1 MALKLNSKTGYL
13 KTGFI
18 LLVFFSCTHTLFAQ
32 PDSIDLFVAKQMQQ
46 RKIPGLQLAIVR
58 NGKIIKTGNYG
69 LANVQDS
76 IPVTDKTVF
85 TINSITKAFTGV
97 AIMQLA
103 EAGKLTLSSPV
114 SAYLTNIPEAWK
126 AVTIQQLLSHT
137 SGIPDIVDEEE
148 SVLIA
153 AGEAASWKQV
163 TASAVDFK
171 PGEKFNYNQTNYLLL
186 GRIIDTLS
194 GMHFSE
200 YITKEQLQ
208 KAGMTKTIK
217 AGFGATKEVI
227 ANAAGGYRYSKGKL
241 INMFFSFPVSLQTAA
256 GMSSTAKEM
265 ADWVIAL
272 QNNQLL
278 KQPSSIAA
286 LWAPAKLNN
295 PQDPAGGKIA
305 GFNSLLNGYAAG
317 WPIVARPEHPAAAAV
332 GGGRSALFVY
342 PQDDLSIIVLTN
354 LAGGS
359 PDVFI
364 DELAGLFIPD
374 MKESNGF
381 GLSAP
386 VKKLRT
392 GLEQSGYKNAVESVK
407 QLKKENAGFVLTEN
421 EINSWGYKLI
431 NQKRMADALEIFKL
445 NVYLYP
451 SSANAFDSL
460 GEIYAELDNIPLAI
474 KNYEQSLKLNPQN
487 NNAVQVLKKLRPIQ
501 K

>member
-1 MALKLNSKTGYL
+1 M
-13 KTGFI
+13 
-18 LLVFFSCTHTLFAQ
+18 LVFFSCSYPLYAQ

-58 NGKIIKTGNYG
+58 NGKIIKSGNYG

-163 TASAVDFK
+163 LAAPVDFK
-171 PGEKFNYNQTNYLLL
+171 PGEKFSYNQTNYLLL

-194 GMHFSE
+194 GMPFSE

-265 ADWVIAL
+265 ANWVIAL
-272 QNNQLL
+272 QNKRLL
-278 KQPSSIAA
+278 KQQSSLAS
-286 LWAPAKLNN
+286 LWAPAKLNT
-295 PQDPAGGKIA
+295 GKTG

-364 DELAGLFIPD
+364 D
-374 MKESNGF
+374 
-381 GLSAP
+381 
-386 VKKLRT
+386 
-392 GLEQSGYKNAVESVK
+392 
-407 QLKKENAGFVLTEN
+407 
-421 EINSWGYKLI
+421 
-431 NQKRMADALEIFKL
+431 
-445 NVYLYP
+445 
-451 SSANAFDSL
+451 
-460 GEIYAELDNIPLAI
+460 
-474 KNYEQSLKLNPQN
+474 
-487 NNAVQVLKKLRPIQ
+487 
-501 K
+501 

>member
-1 MALKLNSKTGYL
+1 MNLRTSFLKPGC
-13 KTGFI
+13 I
-18 LLVFFSCTHTLFAQ
+18 LLVFFSCSHTVFAQ
-32 PDSIDLFVAKQMQQ
+32 PDSIDVFVAKQMQQ
-46 RKIPGLQLAIVR
+46 RRIPGLQLAIVR
-58 NGKIIKTGNYG
+58 NGEIIKTGNYG

-76 IPVTDKTVF
+76 VPVTDKTVF

-97 AIMQLA
+97 AIMQLV
-103 EAGKLTLSSPV
+103 EAGKLNLSAPV
-114 SAYLTNIPEAWK
+114 SQYLTGIPETWK

-163 TASAVDFK
+163 LASPVDFK
-171 PGEKFNYNQTNYLLL
+171 PGEKFRYNQTNYLLL

-194 GMHFSE
+194 GMPFTE

-208 KAGMTKTIK
+208 KVGMPKTIK

-227 ANAAGGYRYSKGKL
+227 AHAAGGYRYSKGKL
-241 INMFFSFPVSLQTAA
+241 NNMFFSFPGSLQTAA

-272 QNNQLL
+272 QNNRLL
-278 KQPSSIAA
+278 KQRSSLAA
-286 LWAPAKLNN
+286 LWDPAKLNN
-295 PQDPAGGKIA
+295 GKIA
-305 GFNSLLNGYAAG
+305 GFNNLLNGYAAG
-317 WPIVARPEHPAAAAV
+317 WPVAARAQHPAVAPV

-364 DELAGLFIPD
+364 DELAGLFIPG

-381 GLSAP
+381 GLSVP

-392 GLEQSGYKNAVESVK
+392 GLEQTGYKNAVESVK
-407 QLKKENAGFVLTEN
+407 KLKKENADFELPEN
-421 EINSWGYKLI
+421 EINDWGYKLI
-431 NQKRMADALEIFKL
+431 KQKRMADALEIFML

-460 GEIYAELDNIPLAI
+460 GEIYAELENIPLAI
-474 KNYEQSLKLNPQN
+474 KNYERSVKLDPQN
-487 NNAVQVLKKLRPIQ
+487 NNALQALKRLSALQ

>member
-1 MALKLNSKTGYL
+1 MALKLNSQNRYL
-13 KTGFI
+13 KTGLI
-18 LLVFFSCTHTLFAQ
+18 LMVFFSCTHTLFAQ
-32 PDSIDLFVAKQMQQ
+32 TDSIDLFVTKQMQQ

-97 AIMQLA
+97 AILQLA

-163 TASAVDFK
+163 LAAPVDFK
-171 PGEKFNYNQTNYLLL
+171 PGEKFSYNQTNYLLL

-194 GMHFSE
+194 EMPFSE

-272 QNNQLL
+272 QNKRLL
-278 KQPSSIAA
+278 KQQSSLTS

-295 PQDPAGGKIA
+295 GKIA

-364 DELAGLFIPD
+364 DELAGLFISD

-445 NVYLYP
+445 NIYLYP

-487 NNAVQVLKKLRPIQ
+487 NNAVQVLKKLRSLQ

>member
-1 MALKLNSKTGYL
+1 MTFKNNSMADCLKK
-13 KTGFI
+13 GFI
-18 LLVFFSCTHTLFAQ
+18 TLLIFCFTNAVFAQ
-32 PDSIDLFVAKQMQQ
+32 ADSIDVFVKNVMQK
-46 RKIPGLQLAIVR
+46 RKIPGLQLAIVK

-69 LANVQDS
+69 FANVQDS
-76 IPVTDKTVF
+76 IPVSDKTVF

-103 EAGKLTLSSPV
+103 EAGKLQLSSPV
-114 SAYLTNIPEAWK
+114 DAYLTGLPQAWN

-153 AGEAASWKQV
+153 ASAEEAWKKV
-163 TASAVDFK
+163 IALPMDFK
-171 PGEKFNYNQTNYLLL
+171 PGEKFSYNQTNYLLL
-186 GRIIDTLS
+186 GQVIDKLS
-194 GMHFSE
+194 GMPFTAF
-200 YITKEQLQ
+200 ITKEQLE
-208 KAGMTKTIK
+208 KAGMTSTIRS
-217 AGFGATKEVI
+217 GFGATKEVI
-227 ANAAGGYRYSKGKL
+227 PHAAAGYRYSKGKL
-241 INMFFSFPVSLQTAA
+241 INMFFSFPPNLQTAA

-272 QNNQLL
+272 QGNRLL
-278 KQPSSIAA
+278 KERSGVAT

-295 PQDPAGGKIA
+295 GKIA

-317 WPIVARPEHPAAAAV
+317 WPVVARTEHPAAAAV
-332 GGGRSALFVY
+332 GGGRSAVFVY
-342 PQDDLSIIVLTN
+342 PEDDLSIIVLTN
-354 LAGGS
+354 LAGGA

-374 MKESNGF
+374 MKEANGF
-381 GLSAP
+381 GLSPAVKLLRAGLERSRYKNSIEE
-386 VKKLRT
+386 VKKI
-392 GLEQSGYKNAVESVK
+392 
-407 QLKKENAGFVLTEN
+407 KKENAEFELTEN

-431 NQKRMADALEIFKL
+431 SQKRMKDALEIFKL

-451 SSANAFDSL
+451 ASANTFDSL
-460 GEIYAELDNIPLAI
+460 GEIYAELGDAVQAI

-487 NNAVQVLKKLRPIQ
+487 SNAAQQIKKLTAN